1 MWQIKQSI
9 PAPYLISRPLCMLWF
24 PVLCPPPPNVSMGT
38 TSPANI
44 HPLLSLLL
52 HIQFNPSYHIQST
65 QSRMLGLLQTSSR
78 PEIIHGLL
86 RLPLIKITLLKQT
99 LFSFSGAHPFSGSL
113 LIATLVLLW
122 WDPRSKE
129 MLGRVSSLSLSTSS
143 HDNNHERAP
152 VLYILSCPSSIL

>member
-9 PAPYLISRPLCMLWF
+9 PAPYLIFRPLCMLWF
-24 PVLCPPPPNVSMGT
+24 PVLCPPPNVSMGT

-65 QSRMLGLLQTSSR
+65 QSRMVGLLQTSSR

-86 RLPLIKITLLKQT
+86 RLPLIKITLLKRT
-99 LFSFSGAHPFSGSL
+99 LFSFSRAHPFSGSL

-152 VLYILSCPSSIL
+152 VLYILSCPCSIL